1 MKSAVQEVKEVQGF
15 ALPEPP
21 EAPKVRKRGWV
32 RVGIGIMAAVAV
44 AFPVGIAVGSSDSDP
59 APVAAPAAP
68 GAEAPA
74 IASSTTGPDMG
85 YAPTEDVPW
94 TGGYG
99 EDGEDGDEQ
108 EIEEP
113 VIEADAP
120 EITEPEFTVSQENA
134 IGTAESYLDS
144 MAFSESGLIEQLE
157 YEKYSPADARFAV
170 NHITVDWN
178 EQAAK
183 SAKSYLESMSFSR
196 QGLID
201 QLEYEGFTTQQA
213 IYGVNTTGL

>member
-1 MKSAVQEVKEVQGF
+1 METAVKEANEVQGP

-21 EAPKVRKRGWV
+21 EAPKARKPGWV

-44 AFPVGIAVGSSDSDP
+44 ALPAGIAIGSSNSDP
-59 APVAAPAAP
+59 APVAS

-99 EDGEDGDEQ
+99 EDGDEQ
-108 EIEEP
+108 EIEQP

-120 EITEPEFTVSQENA
+120 EITEPEFTASQENA
-134 IGTAESYLDS
+134 ISTAESYLDYT
-144 MAFSESGLIEQLE
+144 AFSKSGLIEQLE
-157 YEKYSPADARFAV
+157 YEKYSAADARFAV
-170 NHITVDWN
+170 NHINVDWN

-183 SAKSYLESMSFSR
+183 SAKSYLEYSSFSR

-201 QLEYEGFTTQQA
+201 QLEYAGFTTQQA
-213 IYGVNTTGL
+213 TYGVNTTGL